1 MRMRRLLLI
10 PFACLLLA
18 LPPAA
23 LARDTAASSG
33 SLVVSNAWVRQIVVQ
48 GSGTV
53 YGHIDSGTLTV
64 VSYDPADTQAPR
76 VSGAV
81 GRTIGNTVRYS
92 GTDMR
97 FLFPNGRYLITLEGA
112 GIDIS
117 AVGQGTVTAAGL
129 GTDNDGT
136 LAVNGGKPLQV
147 GFTSGLA
154 VFGAKKGADVAA
166 ANGASAKASK

>member
-1 MRMRRLLLI
+1 MRRLLLI

-18 LPPAA
+18 LPTAA
-23 LARDTAASSG
+23 VARDSGASSG
-33 SLVVSNAWVRQIVVQ
+33 SLVVSDAWVRQIVVQ
-48 GSGTV
+48 GSGTI

-64 VSYDPADTQAPR
+64 VSYDPADRSLPQ
-76 VSGAV
+76 VNGAAGKPV
-81 GRTIGNTVRYS
+81 GTTTRYS

-117 AVGQGTVTAAGL
+117 AIGQGTITAAGL
-129 GTDNDGT
+129 GTDDDGT
-136 LAVNGGKPLQV
+136 LAVNGGKALQV

-154 VFGAKKGADVAA
+154 VFGARKGADIVTTATGAA
-166 ANGASAKASK
+166 AKVTSK

>member
-1 MRMRRLLLI
+1 MRRLLVI

-23 LARDTAASSG
+23 LGRDTAPVNG
-33 SLVVSNAWVRQIVVQ
+33 SLVVTNAWVRQIVVQ
-48 GSGTV
+48 GNGLIF
-53 YGHIDSGTLTV
+53 GHVDSGTLTV
-64 VSYDPADTQAPR
+64 VSYDPVDLRLPQ

-81 GRTIGNTVRYS
+81 GRVVGNTMRYS
-92 GTDMR
+92 GQDMR

-129 GTDNDGT
+129 GTDDDGT

-154 VFGAKKGADVAA
+154 VFGGKKGANAVDAA
-166 ANGASAKASK
+166 AKAASK